1 MRSERTNAQH
11 GTDLQS
17 CGQRDRPTRH
27 RERRDG
33 NVKMEACDHAGL
45 SGRSA
50 IRRIRQTHPSC
61 FSRNRPLIQN
71 SRQAFTPLVKMNRM
85 GRLGVPPKAARIPTS
100 RELGT
105 SWSILR
111 AENLRKTFGGSRA
124 GAASVAAL
132 DGVDLS
138 IEQGEFVAITGASGS
153 GKSTLLH
160 LLGGIARPTA
170 GSVFLEGVDLASLDD
185 DALARVRRRRIGFV
199 FQRYNLLPE
208 LTLVENVAL
217 PLVLD
222 GIANARSEEAA
233 RAALETVDLAHRA
246 GHRPDELSGGEQQ
259 RGAIARALVAEP
271 AIVLADEPT
280 GALDS
285 VNSQRVV
292 ELLNRLVAEHRQTVL
307 LVTHDPGIAAAAGR
321 TIRMRDGRIET
332 DHRNGSASGVETTT
346 GSPAAVRSGTV
357 PP

>member
-1 MRSERTNAQH
+1 M
-11 GTDLQS
+11 GTLGDVTATAAL
-17 CGQRDRPTRH
+17 G
-27 RERRDG
+27 
-33 NVKMEACDHAGL
+33 VGL
-45 SGRSA
+45 SLA
-50 IRRIRQTHPSC
+50 
-61 FSRNRPLIQN
+61 
-71 SRQAFTPLVKMNRM
+71 
-85 GRLGVPPKAARIPTS
+85 
-100 RELGT
+100 
-105 SWSILR
+105 ILR
-111 AENLRKTFGGSRA
+111 AEHLQKTFGGSGA

-160 LLGGIARPTA
+160 LLGGISRPTA

-208 LTLVENVAL
+208 LSLVENVAL

-222 GIANARSEEAA
+222 GVADARSEAAA
-233 RAALETVDLAHRA
+233 RVALETVGLTPRA

-285 VNSQRVV
+285 VNSRRVI
-292 ELLNRLVAEHRQTVL
+292 ELLMRLVKERRQTVI
-307 LVTHDPGIAAAAGR
+307 LVTHDPGIAAAAER
-321 TIRMRDGRIET
+321 TIRMRDGRIES
-332 DHRNGSASGVETTT
+332 DHRNGTACGSEATTA
-346 GSPAAVRSGTV
+346 SPASAPPGAV
-357 PP
+357 PQ

>member
-1 MRSERTNAQH
+1 
-11 GTDLQS
+11 
-17 CGQRDRPTRH
+17 
-27 RERRDG
+27 
-33 NVKMEACDHAGL
+33 V
-45 SGRSA
+45 
-50 IRRIRQTHPSC
+50 
-61 FSRNRPLIQN
+61 
-71 SRQAFTPLVKMNRM
+71 
-85 GRLGVPPKAARIPTS
+85 
-100 RELGT
+100 
-105 SWSILR
+105 SILR
-111 AENLRKTFGGSRA
+111 AENLQKTFGGSRA

-138 IEQGEFVAITGASGS
+138 VEQGEFVAITGASGS

-160 LLGGIARPTA
+160 LLGGISRPTA
-170 GSVFLEGVDLASLDD
+170 GSVFLEGIDLASLND

-208 LTLVENVAL
+208 LSLVENVSL

-222 GIANARSEEAA
+222 GIANARAEEVA
-233 RAALETVDLAHRA
+233 RAALETVDLANRA

-332 DHRNGSASGVETTT
+332 DHRNGRERGGEATTA
-346 GSPAAVRSGTV
+346 SPAAVRSGAV